1 MCRAGE
7 RGDDAAGDD
16 LARVRHAGA
25 GRVAGRG
32 AAAAVAH
39 AAAQALP
46 QALRARDLRLP
57 AAARADAAG
66 PHAGA
71 RPRAPH
77 HGRRRAQQPLAARR
91 RARPVSTAPPPRPPP
106 PRPPLASIED
116 THRHFST
123 STSFTRIGLQIYFKH
138 NTTYTIIREIP
149 SLTSKI

>member
-91 RARPVSTAPPPRPPP
+91 RARPVSTASPPSPPPHAR
-106 PRPPLASIED
+106 RSPPLKTHTD
-116 THRHFST
+116 TSLLVPPLRESV
-123 STSFTRIGLQIYFKH
+123 FKFILNITLH
-138 NTTYTIIREIP
+138 I
-149 SLTSKI
+149 L